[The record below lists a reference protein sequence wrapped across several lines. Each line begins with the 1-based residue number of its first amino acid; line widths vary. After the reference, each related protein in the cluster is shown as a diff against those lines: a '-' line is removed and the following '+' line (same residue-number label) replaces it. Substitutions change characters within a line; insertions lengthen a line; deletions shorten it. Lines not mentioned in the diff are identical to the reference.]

1 MVLSLLSL
9 WRLILQSFLF
19 PLDLLSIVCLYQP
32 ENVQYTEDMT
42 ISSVDV
48 SHLISQLKCG
58 KAAGSDDLCAEYFNF
73 AHHKLNVLLSLCF
86 TLFFSHSYMPSSMIE
101 TIIVPIVKNKC
112 GNLSDSNNYRLILH
126 LRP

>member
-1 MVLSLLSL
+1 MLLSLLSL

-19 PLDLLSIVCLYQP
+19 LLDLLSIVCLYQL

-58 KAAGSDDLCAEYFNF
+58 KAAGSDDLCAEYFKI

-86 TLFFSHSYMPSSMIE
+86 TLFFSHSYMPS
-101 TIIVPIVKNKC
+101 PIDQFHFLFENEA
-112 GNLSDSNNYRLILH
+112 GNGTVS
-126 LRP
+126 